1 MNLEAHSITLISI
14 IIGLGLTEMFGHLY
28 RLIRDR
34 SRVEWDFLPLAWA
47 ATMFFLVLNYW
58 WAVYLR
64 IEGSREARTAAEF
77 GLLLAPALL
86 LFLATASVL
95 PDFSSDDDRAMR
107 RHYESQRKVLILT
120 FALYQISTFTTALV
134 VGSLSW
140 NFVTFVR
147 FLIFALLISM
157 LFTKS
162 RTWDWVCVLTIM
174 VTIIAR
180 PMLRHQND
188 VLSSRSLHCA
198 GSESPRMQ
206 NKVRPIPSMP

>member
-1 MNLEAHSITLISI
+1 
-14 IIGLGLTEMFGHLY
+14 
-28 RLIRDR
+28 
-34 SRVEWDFLPLAWA
+34 
-47 ATMFFLVLNYW
+47 
-58 WAVYLR
+58 
-64 IEGSREARTAAEF
+64 
-77 GLLLAPALL
+77 
-86 LFLATASVL
+86 
-95 PDFSSDDDRAMR
+95 MR

-174 VTIIAR
+174 AI
-180 PMLRHQND
+180 LF
-188 VLSSRSLHCA
+188 
-198 GSESPRMQ
+198 
-206 NKVRPIPSMP
+206 VRLNAQVVR